1 MREGG
6 YKRGGM
12 NCYRSRGKAK
22 QRYVARG
29 IYMEIPYAFGK
40 TCFSSR
46 LVSSCL
52 VSFREMRLHGYV
64 YINTGPS
71 NQLRETSLA
80 SFLRKLHPLPYLCDV
95 LHFPL
100 SSSPPSSLSIFVPS
114 RSINSRSLTH
124 SGSRYTARDHSATPF
139 DKHGFRI

>member
-6 YKRGGM
+6 CKRGGM

-46 LVSSCL
+46 LVLSRL
-52 VSFREMRLHGYV
+52 VSRDAASWLRIYKHRPLKPITRDLVGFVSQEITPPLVPMRRSSF
-64 YINTGPS
+64 PS
-71 NQLRETSLA
+71 FFFSTLFALNICPVAIDQFS
-80 SFLRKLHPLPYLCDV
+80 
-95 LHFPL
+95 
-100 SSSPPSSLSIFVPS
+100 
-114 RSINSRSLTH
+114 
-124 SGSRYTARDHSATPF
+124 
-139 DKHGFRI
+139 